1 VKSRTKIKIVLISG
15 LLALSIFSIHLVSL
29 GGFIHIHLP
38 QVDDFID
45 NPETTS
51 VSQDINGNTPIVLG
65 KLEKTENAYFRLKL
79 RFRLDN
85 AEGFPNLF
93 QTTV

>member
-1 VKSRTKIKIVLISG
+1 MKSRITIRIALITV
-15 LLALSIFSIHLVSL
+15 LLALSILAAHLVNL
-29 GGFIHIHLP
+29 GGFIQIHLP